1 MHRVGRIVLVVVSV
15 LLPGWVVAED
25 GLSSVA
31 VTRQAKPVTASTPAY
46 RQAAEFAP
54 YWQRNAPDYDP
65 VIASE
70 ALHPIEGL
78 DFRDPGA
85 FARVSKLRELSFLT
99 LAELGKSRLFFGVND
114 DGLFGIHFCA
124 LPRPGGER
132 TLELARMPY
141 LKDPV
146 QQRFAN

>member
-1 MHRVGRIVLVVVSV
+1 MQRAGGIVLVVVSV

-25 GLSSVA
+25 DPSSIA
-31 VTRQAKPVTASTPAY
+31 VTRQANLVTSSKPAY

-54 YWQRNAPDYDP
+54 YWQRNAPDYDT

-70 ALHPIEGL
+70 ALQPIKGL

-132 TLELARMPY
+132 SFELARMPY

-146 QQRFAN
+146 QQRFGY